1 MMEIYTFSISNDACS
16 GGHMDIFLH
25 FTMCFVHLRGAHDGN
40 IYILLSNDACSG
52 GHMDIFIHFTMCF
65 VHLRGAHDG
74 NIYILH
80 Q

>member
-1 MMEIYTFSISNDACS
+1 MTEIYTFSISNGACS

-40 IYILLSNDACSG
+40 IYIL
-52 GHMDIFIHFTMCF
+52 
-65 VHLRGAHDG
+65 
-74 NIYILH
+74 H